1 VVVAKTE
8 VPDKRLPGTI
18 YSAAEAIEKA
28 GGRALAIATDIR
40 SEEQVKVRGA
50 VMRLA
55 CARLR
60 VTHRVRIHAHARARA
75 QAAVAKAVETFGGI
89 DICINNASA
98 IHLTP
103 TEVRAATAA
112 ASARALLTSELPACS
127 SRT

>member
-55 CARLR
+55 CAHLR
-60 VTHRVRIHAHARARA
+60 VLTVSAYTHMRACELRLLSPRPLRRLAESIFASTTRA
-75 QAAVAKAVETFGGI
+75 PFI
-89 DICINNASA
+89 
-98 IHLTP
+98 
-103 TEVRAATAA
+103 
-112 ASARALLTSELPACS
+112 
-127 SRT
+127 